1 MDVGRKEGVA
11 VRAASTLDLP
21 FAARLHEAELADG
34 FFAALG
40 RRFLRSYYR
49 MFLLSPHGVVLVA
62 EHEAGPVGILAG
74 TTDDVSHFRWV
85 TRSYWWRLAIVGATA
100 LVVRPRLL
108 WRFARTRL
116 RRYLRGAL
124 RLRRVTGDATASE
137 KLGAPRVTATL
148 THIAV
153 MPEIRGLGI
162 GGALTDRYHQL
173 AAATGAERLVAST
186 RSDEHGAT
194 GFYRTL
200 GWELAGNV
208 RDVDGNAF
216 DRLQL
221 EL

>member
-1 MDVGRKEGVA
+1 MVIGGSEDVA
-11 VRAASTLDLP
+11 IRAASTLDLA
-21 FAARLHEAELADG
+21 FAASLHEAELADG
-34 FFAALG
+34 FFASLG
-40 RRFLRSYYR
+40 QRFLRSYYR

-62 EHEAGPVGILAG
+62 EHDAAPVGILAG

-85 TRSYWWRLAIVGATA
+85 TRSYWWRLALVGATA
-100 LVVRPRLL
+100 LLVRPRLL

-124 RLRRVTGDATASE
+124 RLRRVTGDATAGA

-153 MPEIRGLGI
+153 LPEVRGLGI
-162 GGALTDRYHQL
+162 GGTLTERYHQL

-186 RSDEHGAT
+186 RSDEYGAT
-194 GFYRTL
+194 GFYRRL